1 MDMPNPPY
9 PLRARLSDDY
19 NIKRLETFFLMFI
32 GDEQFDLLARNI
44 NVYTAYQLENHLE
57 KHKKRMG

>member
-9 PLRARLSDDY
+9 PLRARLLDDY

-44 NVYTAYQLENHLE
+44 NVYTAY
-57 KHKKRMG
+57 